1 MEGLIRGSQTL
12 VQRPYFPGK
21 APVIR
26 CVKALLEATQ
36 RRDFLYALHLF
47 RHGVRG
53 VRGRQGVG
61 AVSQGR
67 RQQGVWKQFSC
78 VHTFKDSGWIK
89 RIDNSMSAQMDSQ
102 QQCDRPLFSKEY

>member
-21 APVIR
+21 APGIR

-47 RHGVRG
+47 RHG
-53 VRGRQGVG
+53 G
-61 AVSQGR
+61 AGGAGAAGGGGAFTR
-67 RQQGVWKQFSC
+67 AEAARCLEAIFL
-78 VHTFKDSGWIK
+78 
-89 RIDNSMSAQMDSQ
+89 
-102 QQCDRPLFSKEY
+102 RPYI